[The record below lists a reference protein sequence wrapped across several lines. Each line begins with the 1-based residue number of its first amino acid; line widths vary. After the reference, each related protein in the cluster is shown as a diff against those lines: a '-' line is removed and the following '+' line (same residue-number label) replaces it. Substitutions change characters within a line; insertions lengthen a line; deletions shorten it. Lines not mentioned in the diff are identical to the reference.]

1 MMPEGGLQAPAHL
14 AVGRYRIVMGVSAH
28 VVIDPRPNGITRL
41 LALPCTV
48 PTTLLPSSTVTIKLK
63 LIGMESARN
72 PDLLELVERA
82 NADAELIAA
91 RYTKAGPFIC
101 SEHPEAT
108 PSIEV
113 TAGFRSA
120 VKVRQVKFCC
130 AALADLVNS
139 RMALDI
145 K

>member
-1 MMPEGGLQAPAHL
+1 MIDHRP
-14 AVGRYRIVMGVSAH
+14 YGV
-28 VVIDPRPNGITRL
+28 NGL

-48 PTTLLPSSTVTIKLK
+48 PTTLLPNSTVTIKLK

-91 RYTKAGPFIC
+91 RYTKAGPFRC

-130 AALADLVNS
+130 AALADQVNS
-139 RMALDI
+139 RMALDT

>member
-1 MMPEGGLQAPAHL
+1 M
-14 AVGRYRIVMGVSAH
+14 
-28 VVIDPRPNGITRL
+28 
-41 LALPCTV
+41 
-48 PTTLLPSSTVTIKLK
+48 PTTLLPNSTVIVKLK

-72 PDLLELVERA
+72 PDLLELVTRA
-82 NADAELIAA
+82 NADAEQMAA
-91 RYTKAGPFIC
+91 RYTKAGPFNC
-101 SEHPEAT
+101 AEHPEAT

-120 VKVRQVKFCC
+120 VKVRLVKFCC
-130 AALADLVNS
+130 AGLTDQVTS

>member
-1 MMPEGGLQAPAHL
+1 MHALAFVIDRPPHARMRHL
-14 AVGRYRIVMGVSAH
+14 AI
-28 VVIDPRPNGITRL
+28 
-41 LALPCTV
+41 PCTV
-48 PTTLLPSSTVTIKLK
+48 PTTLLPNSTVTIKLK

-91 RYTKAGPFIC
+91 RYTKAGPFSC
-101 SEHPEAT
+101 AEHPDAT
-108 PSIEV
+108 PIIEV

-120 VKVRQVKFCC
+120 VKVRLVKFCC
-130 AALADLVNS
+130 AGLTDQVTS
-139 RMALDI
+139 RLALDL

>member
-1 MMPEGGLQAPAHL
+1 MAAEGRPASSHRAGVAL
-14 AVGRYRIVMGVSAH
+14 SWVHAHTFEIDEPPHRRKRI
-28 VVIDPRPNGITRL
+28 

-48 PTTLLPSSTVTIKLK
+48 PTTLLPNSTVIVKLK

-72 PDLLELVERA
+72 PDLLELVTRA
-82 NADAELIAA
+82 NADAEQMAA
-91 RYTKAGPFIC
+91 RYTKAGPFNC
-101 SEHPEAT
+101 AEHPEAT

-120 VKVRQVKFCC
+120 VKVRLVKFCC
-130 AALADLVNS
+130 AGLTDQVTS